1 MKTIFAFVL
10 LAMFTSCT
18 GKSGAKTDP
27 AKLAAE
33 TEQSDS
39 LMEKA
44 PKFNLILENGDK
56 TTLDK
61 LPGKVALIL
70 FQPDCDH
77 CQREAE
83 DIKRH
88 IAGFKSFQLY
98 FVSSA
103 PIDEVIA
110 FARKYDLYGHPNV
123 KLGTTTVTDIINTY
137 GPIDAPSIYLYGD
150 DGSLIQSFNGEVA
163 IEVVIKYI

>member
-1 MKTIFAFVL
+1 MKTIFALTLLVVL
-10 LAMFTSCT
+10 TSCT
-18 GKSGAKTDP
+18 SKSGANSDP
-27 AKLAAE
+27 GKLASE
-33 TEQSDS
+33 TEQTDS
-39 LMEKA
+39 SKEKA
-44 PKFNLILENGDK
+44 PKFNLTLENGEK

-61 LPGKVALIL
+61 LPGKIALVL

-83 DIKRH
+83 DIKNH
-88 IAGFKSFQLY
+88 IEGFKTFQLY

-110 FARKYDLYGHPNV
+110 FARKYGLYDRPNV
-123 KLGTTTVTDIINTY
+123 KLGTTTVTDIINTF
-137 GPIDAPSIYLYGD
+137 GPIDAPSIYLYND
-150 DGSLIQSFNGEVA
+150 DGELIQSFNGEVA